1 MEQLWAPWRSRF
13 IEGPKKEGCIF
24 CDLPREG
31 DDQKTLI
38 LHRGREAFII
48 MNAYPYAAGHLMVA
62 PFRHVSRLADLT
74 ASERAEIMKIAARCE
89 SVLTS
94 AMQPEGFNAGFNLGK
109 AAGAGV
115 EKHLHCHIVPRW
127 VGDTNFMPV
136 LGDTRV
142 INEALEAT
150 YNKLKEYFNDRR

>member
-1 MEQLWAPWRSRF
+1 MEQLWAPWRGKF
-13 IEGPKKEGCIF
+13 IESFKGDGCIF
-24 CDLPREG
+24 CDLPARGEDRE
-31 DDQKTLI
+31 TLI

-62 PFRHVSRLADLT
+62 PFRHAARLSDLT
-74 ASERAEIMKIAARCE
+74 DSERREIIDLAARCE

-94 AMQPEGFNAGFNLGK
+94 AMKPEGFNVGFNLGK

-115 EKHLHCHIVPRW
+115 DQHLHCHIVPRW

-136 LGDTRV
+136 IGGTRV
-142 INEALEAT
+142 INEALYTT
-150 YNKLKEYFNDRR
+150 YDKLKEYLP